1 MAILSRDPRDVAAA
15 HAGLD
20 RPLSLTWLSSDVLLL
35 ALLLVASVI
44 AHLYGL
50 ERMALHHDESI
61 HAWMSWKFYTGAG
74 GFICWGGRSSATYCY
89 DPVYHGPSLYVL
101 TLFSYFL
108 FGDGDMQARLPQA
121 AAGIALVASAWMLR
135 PYLGT
140 RGALLAGVLL
150 AFTPTLLYYTRFAR
164 HDGLMVLWTLWIVIG
179 FFRYLDTAQPRY
191 LYLLAVGIALAL
203 ATHELYYILGFIFG
217 WFLIIRV
224 LYELLPRRTM
234 TIALGSIAGVAALVE
249 LSIITG
255 LWYGRLTPT
264 LRADG
269 ISLLFFTVASGGLI
283 MSRVWDPT
291 PLCVPRFVALWQEQ
305 RTVLWV
311 ALGMLAS
318 IFVVLYSA
326 FFADMQSVFAG
337 LYAGLAYWLGSQQE
351 FARGD
356 QPWYYYLMLMSL
368 YEPLAFFGGLTATV
382 YLFTRGVRF
391 HRQKQPAAN
400 REDTPSDND
409 INVAGLTPDGANT
422 PSGNDI
428 NIAGL
433 APDSADTHM
442 SFIGR
447 PATALFPLFL
457 AFWFLCSFVAF
468 SWAGEKMPWLN
479 AHIALPANLL
489 LAWALARLGASLNWR
504 DLDRRAW
511 LAPPALTLLF
521 IALAVASWRFGQ
533 SAVGQQAQTNLLQGV
548 LLLTLA
554 GGLIS
559 LIVRVG
565 QWAGVR
571 ATLALCALTVAAL
584 VGAYTLRA
592 TWLVVYDH
600 PDTPVEPMIYT
611 QSTPD
616 IPLIVAQIRDLAISQ
631 TRNARGVNDP
641 TGGLSMPLIMD
652 RGDPAQDGEGSLAW
666 PYQWYLRDF
675 TRLETRS
682 SDDFRSAT
690 SDTFLVDP
698 PQGAGERILAPVV
711 LVSRVSL
718 NSTAQQALEASY
730 VRLYDTKLNW
740 WFPEGNKCDPQ
751 SAGYKR
757 FYFAYPGSAG
767 DIAKACPGLQPQDAP
782 PVWAPIFWIFDSS
795 HWANTGQ
802 YLLYREL
809 PPPLR
814 LDGREMSVWVR
825 RDLARVGDA
834 PAVAATG
841 SVIKLVA
848 TDIFGEFG
856 SEPGQLIQPR
866 GVAVDPQ
873 GNVIVSDSGNH
884 RLIVFD
890 PSGTPIRTIG
900 GFGNGDGQFYEPRG
914 VAVDAAGNM
923 YVADTWN
930 ARIVKLDPQ
939 GRFLASWG
947 VGREDFGDGRRA
959 SPTGG
964 SQEQNLAR
972 PLDFFGPRGVAVDA
986 EGNVYIADTGNKRI
1000 VVTDSDGNY
1009 QYQWGYDGSAAGQ
1022 FNEPI
1027 GVAVDENGTVF
1038 VADTWNSR
1046 VQAFARGED
1055 GRVDPLPYATW
1066 RVPGWQPQTYED
1078 PFIAAR
1084 GGRVIV
1090 SVPVRNLLT
1099 LTDDNGVGLLTW
1111 GGSGNDAA
1119 SVNLPCGVAFAPD
1132 GSVVVVDR
1140 GNVRMMRFALP
1151 NVASP
1156 VSNDVPLQ

>member
-1 MAILSRDPRDVAAA
+1 MAILSRDPRSVAAA
-15 HAGLD
+15 PVGLD
-20 RPLSLTWLSSDVLLL
+20 RPLSLAWLSSDVLLF

-50 ERMALHHDESI
+50 GRMALHHDELI

-74 GFICWGGRSSATYCY
+74 GFICWGGRVSATYCY

-135 PYLGT
+135 PYLGA

-150 AFTPTLLYYTRFAR
+150 GFTPTLLYYTRFAR

-191 LYLLAVGIALAL
+191 LYLLAVGVALAL

-234 TIALGSIAGVAALVE
+234 TIALGSIAGIAALVE

-283 MSRVWDPT
+283 MSRVWDPM
-291 PLCVPRFVALWQEQ
+291 PVFVPRFVALWQEQ
-305 RTVLWV
+305 RTALWT
-311 ALGMLAS
+311 ALSALAS

-326 FFADMQSVFAG
+326 FFADMRSVFDG

-351 FARGD
+351 YARGD

-368 YEPLAFFGGLTATV
+368 YEPLAFFGGLAATV
-382 YLFTRGVRF
+382 YLFTRGVRL
-391 HRQKQPAAN
+391 HRQERTAQDQQ
-400 REDTPSDND
+400 EMPSHDG
-409 INVAGLTPDGANT
+409 IETARVAPVEAE
-422 PSGNDI
+422 
-428 NIAGL
+428 
-433 APDSADTHM
+433 THM
-442 SFIGR
+442 SFVGR
-447 PATALFPLFL
+447 PAMALFPLFL
-457 AFWFLCSFVAF
+457 AFWFLCSLVAF

-479 AHIALPANLL
+479 SHIALPANLL
-489 LAWALARLGASLNWR
+489 LAWTLARLGASLNLR
-504 DLDRRAW
+504 TLDRRAW
-511 LAPPALTLLF
+511 LVPPALILLF
-521 IALAVASWRFGQ
+521 MALAVAFWRFGQ
-533 SAVGQQAQTNLLQGV
+533 PAVGQQRLANLLQGI
-548 LLLTLA
+548 LA
-554 GGLIS
+554 LILASGLIY
-559 LIVRVG
+559 LIVRAA
-565 QWAGVR
+565 QWAGTR
-571 ATLALCALTVAAL
+571 AALTLCTLTVAAL
-584 VGAYTLRA
+584 VGAYTLRS

-600 PDTPVEPMIYT
+600 PDTPVEPMVYT

-616 IPLIVAQIRDLAISQ
+616 TPLIVAQIRDLAISQ
-631 TRNARGVNDP
+631 TRNARSVNDP
-641 TGGLSMPLIMD
+641 TGGLSMPVIMD

-675 TRLETRS
+675 KRLETRS

-690 SDTFLVDP
+690 PDTFLVDP

-711 LVSRVSL
+711 MVSRVSL
-718 NSTAQQALEASY
+718 NSNAQQALEANY

-751 SAGYKR
+751 SPGYKR

-795 HWANTGQ
+795 HWANTGR

-825 RDLARVGDA
+825 RDLARVGEA
-834 PAVAATG
+834 PAVAATS

-873 GNVIVSDSGNH
+873 GNIIVSDSANH

-900 GFGNGDGQFYEPRG
+900 EFGNGDGQFYEPRG
-914 VAVDAAGNM
+914 VAVDAAGNI

-930 ARIVKLDPQ
+930 ARIVKLDSQ
-939 GRFLASWG
+939 GTFLASWG

-964 SQEQNLAR
+964 TQEQNLAR

-1009 QYQWGYDGSAAGQ
+1009 KYQWGYDGSAAGQ

-1027 GVAVDENGTVF
+1027 GVAIDENGTVF

-1046 VQAFARGED
+1046 VQAFARGEN
-1055 GRVDPLPYATW
+1055 GQVDPLPYATW
-1066 RVPGWQPQTYED
+1066 RIPGWQPQTYED

-1084 GGRVIV
+1084 GRRVVI
-1090 SVPVRNLLT
+1090 SVPLRNILM
-1099 LTDDNGVGLLTW
+1099 LTDDNGIGLLAW
-1111 GGSGNDAA
+1111 GGSGSNVA
-1119 SVNLPCGVAFAPD
+1119 SVRQPCGVAFAPD
-1132 GSVVVVDR
+1132 DSVIVVDR
-1140 GNVRMMRFALP
+1140 GNARIMRFSLP
-1151 NVASP
+1151 NVAP
-1156 VSNDVPLQ
+1156 PTTTNGVPLQ

>member
-1 MAILSRDPRDVAAA
+1 MAILSRDPRSVAATPT
-15 HAGLD
+15 GLD
-20 RPLSLTWLSSDVLLL
+20 RPLSLAWLSSDVLLF
-35 ALLLVASVI
+35 ALLLIASVI

-50 ERMALHHDESI
+50 GRMALHHDESI

-74 GFICWGGRSSATYCY
+74 GFICWGGRISVTYCY

-108 FGDGDMQARLPQA
+108 FGDGDLQARLPQA
-121 AAGIALVASAWMLR
+121 MAGIGLVASAWMLR

-191 LYLLAVGIALAL
+191 LYLLAVGVALAL

-234 TIALGSIAGVAALVE
+234 TIALGTIAGVAALIE

-291 PLCVPRFVALWQEQ
+291 PLFVPRFVALWQEQ

-311 ALGMLAS
+311 AIGVLAS

-351 FARGD
+351 YARGD

-368 YEPLAFFGGLTATV
+368 YEPLAFFGSLAATV
-382 YLFTRGVRF
+382 YLFTRGVQL
-391 HRQKQPAAN
+391 HRPAQTASDQ
-400 REDTPSDND
+400 EEAPSDD
-409 INVAGLTPDGANT
+409 GIETTRVAPGESSETE
-422 PSGNDI
+422 
-428 NIAGL
+428 
-433 APDSADTHM
+433 THM
-442 SFIGR
+442 SFVGR

-489 LAWALARLGASLNWR
+489 LAWALARLGASLNLR
-504 DLDRRAW
+504 TLDRRAW
-511 LAPPALTLLF
+511 LVPPALTLLLV
-521 IALAVASWRFGQ
+521 ALAVAFWRFGQ
-533 SAVGQQAQTNLLQGV
+533 PAVGQQAQTNLLQGA
-548 LLLTLA
+548 LLLVLA
-554 GGLIS
+554 GGLIY

-571 ATLALCALTVAAL
+571 ATLALGALTIAAL

-600 PDTPVEPMIYT
+600 PDTPVEPLVYT

-616 IPLIVAQIRDLAISQ
+616 TPLIVAYIRDLAINQ
-631 TRNARGVNDP
+631 TRNTRSVNDP
-641 TGGLSMPLIMD
+641 VGGLSMPLIMD
-652 RGDPAQDGEGSLAW
+652 KGDPEQDGEGSLAW

-675 TRLETRS
+675 KRLDARPS
-682 SDDFRSAT
+682 GDFRSAT
-690 SDTFLVDP
+690 PDTFLVDP

-711 LVSRVSL
+711 MISRVSL
-718 NSTAQQALEASY
+718 NNTAQQALEAGY
-730 VRLYDTKLNW
+730 VRLFDTKLNW

-767 DIAKACPGLQPQDAP
+767 DIAKACPGLQPEDAP
-782 PVWAPIFWIFDSS
+782 PVWAPLLWIFDTS
-795 HWANTGQ
+795 HWSNTGR
-802 YLLYREL
+802 YLLYRDL

-834 PAVAATG
+834 SAVAAPG
-841 SVIKLVA
+841 SVVKLVA

-856 SEPGQLIQPR
+856 SDPGQLIQPR

-873 GNVIVSDSGNH
+873 GNIIVSDSANH

-900 GFGNGDGQFYEPRG
+900 SFGNGDGQFYEPRG
-914 VAVDAAGNM
+914 VAVDAAGNI

-930 ARIVKLDPQ
+930 ARVVKLDPQ
-939 GRFLASWG
+939 GTFLASWG

-964 SQEQNLAR
+964 TQEQNLAR

-1009 QYQWGYDGSAAGQ
+1009 QYQWGYEGSAAGQ

-1027 GVAVDENGTVF
+1027 GIAVDENGTVF

-1046 VQAFARGED
+1046 VQAFARGENGQLD
-1055 GRVDPLPYATW
+1055 LLPYATW
-1066 RVPGWQPQTYED
+1066 RIPGWQPQTYED
-1078 PFIAAR
+1078 PYIAAQ

-1090 SVPVRNLLT
+1090 SVPLRNT
-1099 LTDDNGVGLLTW
+1099 IMLTDDNGVGLLTW
-1111 GGSGNDAA
+1111 GGAGSDFA
-1119 SVNLPCGVAFAPD
+1119 SVNLPCGTAFAPD

-1140 GNVRMMRFALP
+1140 GNARVMRFNLP
-1151 NVASP
+1151 NVAP
-1156 VSNDVPLQ
+1156 PTLDGAPLR

>member
-1 MAILSRDPRDVAAA
+1 MAILSRDPRSVAVAPG
-15 HAGLD
+15 GLD
-20 RPLSLTWLSSDVLLL
+20 RPLSLAWLSVDVLLF
-35 ALLLVASVI
+35 ALLLVASII

-50 ERMALHHDESI
+50 GRMALHHDESI

-74 GFICWGGRSSATYCY
+74 GFVCWGGRVSATYCY

-108 FGDGDMQARLPQA
+108 FGDGDLQARLPQA
-121 AAGIALVASAWMLR
+121 LAGIGLVASAWMLR
-135 PYLGT
+135 PYLGA

-179 FFRYLDTAQPRY
+179 FFRYIDTAQPRY

-234 TIALGSIAGVAALVE
+234 TIALGTIAVVTVLIE
-249 LSIITG
+249 LSIISG

-283 MSRVWDPT
+283 MSRVWDQT
-291 PLCVPRFVALWQEQ
+291 PLFVPRLVALWREQ
-305 RTVLWV
+305 RAHLWI
-311 ALGMLAS
+311 ALGVLAA
-318 IFVVLYSA
+318 IFVVLYST

-351 FARGD
+351 YARGD

-368 YEPLAFFGGLTATV
+368 YEPLAFFGGLAATV
-382 YLFTRGVRF
+382 YLFTRGVRLR
-391 HRQKQPAAN
+391 HHPQAVDEPSSDGV
-400 REDTPSDND
+400 ETPDTPPRAS
-409 INVAGLTPDGANT
+409 VE
-422 PSGNDI
+422 S
-428 NIAGL
+428 
-433 APDSADTHM
+433 APEMHT
-442 SFIGR
+442 SFAGR

-479 AHIALPANLL
+479 SHIALPANLL

-504 DLDRRAW
+504 ELDRRAW
-511 LAPPALTLLF
+511 LVPAAVFLIVTA
-521 IALAVASWRFGQ
+521 IAVAFWRFGQ
-533 SAVGQQAQTNLLQGV
+533 MSAGQQGQANLLQGI
-548 LLLTLA
+548 LLLGLI
-554 GGLIS
+554 GGLIY
-559 LIVRVG
+559 LIVVVAQRI
-565 QWAGVR
+565 GVR
-571 ATLALCALTVAAL
+571 ATLALGALTVAAL
-584 VGAYTLRA
+584 LGAYTLRA

-600 PDTPVEPMIYT
+600 PDTPVEPLIYT

-616 IPLIVAQIRDLAISQ
+616 VPLIVAQIRDLAISQ
-631 TRNARGVNDP
+631 TRNARSVNDP
-641 TGGLSMPLIMD
+641 TGGLSMPIIMD
-652 RGDPAQDGEGSLAW
+652 TGDPAQDGEGSLAW

-675 TRLETRS
+675 KRIELRN
-682 SDDFRSAT
+682 SDAFRAAT
-690 SDTFLVDP
+690 PETFLVDP
-698 PQGAGERILAPVV
+698 PQGAGERIPAPVV
-711 LVSRVSL
+711 MVSRVSL
-718 NSTAQQALEASY
+718 NETARQALENDY

-751 SAGYKR
+751 SPGYKR
-757 FYFAYPGSAG
+757 FYFAYPGSLG
-767 DIAKACPGLQPQDAP
+767 DVSKACPTLQPQDVP
-782 PVWAPIFWIFDSS
+782 PVWAPLLWMFDSS
-795 HWANTGQ
+795 HWENTGR
-802 YLLYREL
+802 YLLYRDL
-809 PPPLR
+809 PQPLR

-841 SVIKLVA
+841 SIIRLVA

-856 SEPGQLIQPR
+856 NTPGQLVQPR
-866 GVAVDPQ
+866 GIAVDPQ
-873 GNVIVSDSGNH
+873 GNIIVADSANH

-900 GFGNGDGQFYEPRG
+900 SFGSGDGQFYEPRG
-914 VAVDAAGNM
+914 VAVDTQGNI

-939 GRFLASWG
+939 GTFLASWG
-947 VGREDFGDGRRA
+947 VGRDDFGDGRRA

-964 SQEQNLAR
+964 TQDANLAR
-972 PLDFFGPRGVAVDA
+972 PLDLFGPRGVAVDA
-986 EGNVYIADTGNKRI
+986 DGNVYIADTGNKRI
-1000 VVTDSDGNY
+1000 VVTDTDGNY
-1009 QYQWGYDGSAAGQ
+1009 RYQWGYDGSASGQ
-1022 FNEPI
+1022 FNEPT

-1046 VQAFARGED
+1046 VQAFARADNGQ
-1055 GRVDPLPYATW
+1055 VSPLPYAIW
-1066 RVPGWQPQTYED
+1066 RVPGWQPQTYDD
-1078 PFIAAR
+1078 PFIAAQ
-1084 GGRVIV
+1084 GGRVLV
-1090 SVPVRNLLT
+1090 SVPARNTLL
-1099 LTDDNGVGLLTW
+1099 LTDDSGAGLIAW
-1111 GGSGNDAA
+1111 GGTGSDAA

-1132 GSVVVVDR
+1132 GSALVVDR
-1140 GNVRMMRFALP
+1140 GNVRIMRFSLP
-1151 NVASP
+1151 NVAPSAP
-1156 VSNDVPLQ
+1156 ADAPLR

>member
-1 MAILSRDPRDVAAA
+1 MAILSRDPRDIAAA
-15 HAGLD
+15 PAGLD
-20 RPLSLTWLSSDVLLL
+20 RPLSLAWLSSDVLLF
-35 ALLLVASVI
+35 ALLLVASII

-50 ERMALHHDESI
+50 GRMALHHDESI

-74 GFICWGGRSSATYCY
+74 GFICWGGRVSATYCY

-101 TLFSYFL
+101 TLFSYVL

-164 HDGLMVLWTLWIVIG
+164 HDGLMVLWTFWIVIG
-179 FFRYLDTAQPRY
+179 FFRYIDTAQPRY

-234 TIALGSIAGVAALVE
+234 TIALGVIAGIAALVE

-255 LWYGRLTPT
+255 LWDGRLTPT

-269 ISLLFFTVASGGLI
+269 ISLLFFTVATGGLI

-291 PLCVPRFVALWQEQ
+291 PVFVPRFVALWQEQ
-305 RTVLWV
+305 RAALWG
-311 ALGMLAS
+311 ALGVLVS
-318 IFVVLYSA
+318 IFVVLYST
-326 FFADMQSVFAG
+326 FFADMRSVFDG

-351 FARGD
+351 YARGD

-368 YEPLAFFGGLTATV
+368 YEPLALFGSLAATV
-382 YLFTRGVRF
+382 YLFTRGVRL
-391 HRQKQPAAN
+391 HRQKEPFSDQAA
-400 REDTPSDND
+400 SSSS
-409 INVAGLTPDGANT
+409 AGVETVDLTPDEA
-422 PSGNDI
+422 
-428 NIAGL
+428 
-433 APDSADTHM
+433 APHLSVA
-442 SFIGR
+442 GR

-479 AHIALPANLL
+479 SHIALPANLL
-489 LAWALARLGASLNWR
+489 LAWALARLGASLNLPA
-504 DLDRRAW
+504 LDRRAW
-511 LAPPALTLLF
+511 LAPPALILLF
-521 IALAVASWRFGQ
+521 MAITVAIWRFSQ
-533 SAVGQQAQTNLLQGV
+533 PAVGREAQTNMLQGV
-548 LLLTLA
+548 LLLVLA
-554 GGLIS
+554 GSLIY
-559 LIVRVG
+559 LIVRVA
-565 QWAGVR
+565 QWAGAR
-571 ATLALCALTVAAL
+571 ATLTLCTLTVAAL
-584 VGAYTLRA
+584 VGAYTLRS

-600 PDTPVEPMIYT
+600 PDTPVEPMVYT
-611 QSTPD
+611 QTTPD
-616 IPLIVAQIRDLAISQ
+616 TPLIVAQIRDLAISQ
-631 TRNARGVNDP
+631 TRNVRSVNDP

-652 RGDPAQDGEGSLAW
+652 RGDTAQDGEGSLAW

-675 TRLETRS
+675 KRLELRT
-682 SDDFRSAT
+682 SDEFRSAT
-690 SDTFLVDP
+690 TETFLVDP
-698 PQGAGERILAPVV
+698 PQGGGERILAPVV
-711 LVSRVSL
+711 MISRVSL
-718 NSTAQQALEASY
+718 NSTAQQALEANY

-757 FYFAYPGSAG
+757 FYFAYPGNAR

-795 HWANTGQ
+795 HWANTGR

-848 TDIFGEFG
+848 TDVFGEFG
-856 SEPGQLIQPR
+856 SEPGQLLQPR

-873 GNVIVSDSGNH
+873 GNIIVSDSANH

-890 PSGTPIRTIG
+890 TSGAPIRTIG
-900 GFGNGDGQFYEPRG
+900 GFGSGDGQFYEPRG
-914 VAVDAAGNM
+914 VAVDAAGNI

-939 GRFLASWG
+939 GTFLASWG

-1009 QYQWGYDGSAAGQ
+1009 KYQWGYDGSAAGQ

-1027 GVAVDENGTVF
+1027 GIAVDENGTVF

-1046 VQAFARGED
+1046 VQAFARGAD
-1055 GRVDPLPYATW
+1055 GQVDPQPYATW
-1066 RVPGWQPQTYED
+1066 RIPGWQPQTYED

-1084 GGRVIV
+1084 GGRVVI
-1090 SVPVRNLLT
+1090 SVPLRNILM

-1111 GGSGNDAA
+1111 GGSGSDVA
-1119 SVNLPCGVAFAPD
+1119 SVRLPCGVAFAPD
-1132 GSVVVVDR
+1132 GSVIVVDR
-1140 GNVRMMRFALP
+1140 GNIRVMRFNLP
-1151 NVASP
+1151 NVAPPTTTDSVLP
-1156 VSNDVPLQ
+1156 Q

>member
-1 MAILSRDPRDVAAA
+1 MAILSRDPRSVAAA
-15 HAGLD
+15 PAGLD
-20 RPLSLTWLSSDVLLL
+20 RPLNLAWLSRDVLLF
-35 ALLLVASVI
+35 ALLVIASVI

-50 ERMALHHDESI
+50 GRMALHHDESI
-61 HAWMSWKFYTGAG
+61 HAWMSWKFYTGTG
-74 GFICWGGRSSATYCY
+74 GFVCWGGRISATYCY

-121 AAGIALVASAWMLR
+121 LAGIALVASAWMLR

-291 PLCVPRFVALWQEQ
+291 PLFVPRFVALWQEQ
-305 RTVLWV
+305 RTALWV
-311 ALGMLAS
+311 ALGVLAS

-351 FARGD
+351 YARGD

-368 YEPLAFFGGLTATV
+368 YEPLAFFGSLAATV
-382 YLFTRGVRF
+382 YLFTRGVRL
-391 HRQKQPAAN
+391 HRKEQNA
-400 REDTPSDND
+400 SDQ
-409 INVAGLTPDGANT
+409 TEQSSSDGSETIEYA
-422 PSGNDI
+422 PGN
-428 NIAGL
+428 AE
-433 APDSADTHM
+433 THT
-442 SFIGR
+442 SFVGR
-447 PATALFPLFL
+447 RATALFPLFL

-479 AHIALPANLL
+479 SHIALPANLL
-489 LAWALARLGASLNWR
+489 LAWALARLGAILNPST
-504 DLDRRAW
+504 LDRRAW
-511 LAPPALTLLF
+511 LAPPALTLLL
-521 IALAVASWRFGQ
+521 IAIAVAFWRFGQ
-533 SAVGQQAQTNLLQGV
+533 PAVGQQAQTNLLQGA
-548 LLLTLA
+548 LLLMLA
-554 GGLIS
+554 GGLIY
-559 LIVRVG
+559 LIVRVA
-565 QWAGVR
+565 QWAGER

-592 TWLVVYDH
+592 AWLVVYDH
-600 PDTPVEPMIYT
+600 PDTPVEPLVYT

-616 IPLIVAQIRDLAISQ
+616 TPLIVAQIGDLAINQ

-641 TGGLSMPLIMD
+641 TGGLSMPIIMD
-652 RGDPAQDGEGSLAW
+652 TGDPAQDGEGSLAW
-666 PYQWYLRDF
+666 PYTWYLRDF
-675 TRLETRS
+675 KRLELRN
-682 SDDFRSAT
+682 SDTFRSAT
-690 SDTFLVDP
+690 ADTFLVDP

-718 NSTAQQALEASY
+718 NSTAQQALETNY

-767 DIAKACPGLQPQDAP
+767 DIAKACPGLQPADAP

-795 HWANTGQ
+795 HWANTGR

-856 SEPGQLIQPR
+856 SEPGQLVQPR

-873 GNVIVSDSGNH
+873 GNVIVADSANH

-890 PSGTPIRTIG
+890 RSGTPIRTIG
-900 GFGNGDGQFYEPRG
+900 GFGSGDGQFYEPRG
-914 VAVDAAGNM
+914 VAVDAVGNI

-939 GRFLASWG
+939 GAFLASWG
-947 VGREDFGDGRRA
+947 VGSEDFGDGRRA

-964 SQEQNLAR
+964 AQEQNLAR
-972 PLDFFGPRGVAVDA
+972 PLDFFGPRGIAVDA

-1009 QYQWGYDGSAAGQ
+1009 KYQWGYDGSAAGQ
-1022 FNEPI
+1022 FNEPT

-1055 GRVDPLPYATW
+1055 GQVDPQPYTTW
-1066 RVPGWQPQTYED
+1066 RIPGWQPQTYED
-1078 PFIAAR
+1078 PYIAAQ
-1084 GGRVIV
+1084 GGRVVV
-1090 SVPVRNLLT
+1090 SVPLRNLLM
-1099 LTDDNGVGLLTW
+1099 LTDDNGVGLLSW
-1111 GGSGNDAA
+1111 GGAGSDGA
-1119 SVNLPCGVAFAPD
+1119 SVNLPCGIAFAPD
-1132 GSVVVVDR
+1132 GSVIVVDR
-1140 GNVRMMRFALP
+1140 GNARVLRFSLP
-1151 NVASP
+1151 NVAP
-1156 VSNDVPLQ
+1156 PTTTDGALLR

>member
-1 MAILSRDPRDVAAA
+1 MLSRDPRSVAVAP
-15 HAGLD
+15 AGLD
-20 RPLSLTWLSSDVLLL
+20 RPLSLAWLSSDVLLL
-35 ALLLVASVI
+35 TLLLVASVI

-50 ERMALHHDESI
+50 GRMALHHDESI

-74 GFICWGGRSSATYCY
+74 GFTCWGERVSATYCY

-108 FGDGDMQARLPQA
+108 FGDGDLQARLPQA
-121 AAGIALVASAWMLR
+121 VAGIALVASAWMLR
-135 PYLGT
+135 PYLRT
-140 RGALLAGVLL
+140 RGALLAGALL

-234 TIALGSIAGVAALVE
+234 TIALGVVAGIAALVE

-291 PLCVPRFVALWQEQ
+291 PSFMPRFVALWQEQ
-305 RTVLWV
+305 RNALWV
-311 ALGMLAS
+311 ALGILAS

-351 FARGD
+351 YARGD

-368 YEPLAFFGGLTATV
+368 YEPLAFFGSLAATV
-382 YLFTRGVRF
+382 YLFTRGVRLRR
-391 HRQKQPAAN
+391 HESAAS
-400 REDTPSDND
+400 ESTE
-409 INVAGLTPDGANT
+409 T
-422 PSGNDI
+422 PSGDGVET
-428 NIAGL
+428 ADA
-433 APDSADTHM
+433 APRDKAEIHT
-442 SFIGR
+442 SFVGR

-479 AHIALPANLL
+479 SHIALPANLL
-489 LAWALARLGASLNWR
+489 LAWALARLGTSLNWR
-504 DLDRRAW
+504 IVDRRAW
-511 LAPPALTLLF
+511 LVPPALTLMF
-521 IALAVASWRFGQ
+521 IAFAVAFWRFGQ
-533 SAVGQQAQTNLLQGV
+533 LAVGQQGQANLLQGA
-548 LLLTLA
+548 LLLVLA

-565 QWAGVR
+565 RWVGAR
-571 ATLALCALTVAAL
+571 ATLTLCALTVAAL

-600 PDTPVEPMIYT
+600 PDTPVEPMVYT

-675 TRLETRS
+675 KRLETRS

-690 SDTFLVDP
+690 PDTFLVDP

-711 LVSRVSL
+711 LMSRVSM
-718 NSTAQQALEASY
+718 NTTAQQALEVNY

-751 SAGYKR
+751 SPGYKR

-767 DIAKACPGLQPQDAP
+767 DIAKACPGLQPENTP

-795 HWANTGQ
+795 HWTNTGR

-834 PAVAATG
+834 PAVATTG

-856 SEPGQLIQPR
+856 GEPGQLIQPR
-866 GVAVDPQ
+866 GVAVDAA
-873 GNVIVSDSGNH
+873 GNILVADSANH

-900 GFGNGDGQFYEPRG
+900 GFGNGDGQFNEPRG
-914 VAVDAAGNM
+914 VAVDSQGNI

-939 GRFLASWG
+939 GAFLASWG
-947 VGREDFGDGRRA
+947 IGREDFGDGRRA

-964 SQEQNLAR
+964 TQEQNLAR

-986 EGNVYIADTGNKRI
+986 DGNVYIADTGNKRI

-1009 QYQWGYDGSAAGQ
+1009 KYQWGYDGSAAGQ

-1046 VQAFARGED
+1046 VQAFARSENEQI
-1055 GRVDPLPYATW
+1055 DPLPYAVW
-1066 RVPGWQPQTYED
+1066 RIPGWQPQTYED

-1084 GGRVIV
+1084 GGRVVI
-1090 SVPVRNLLT
+1090 SAPLRNLLV

-1111 GGSGNDAA
+1111 GGSGNDVA
-1119 SVNLPCGVAFAPD
+1119 SVNLPCGVAFSPD

-1140 GNVRMMRFALP
+1140 GNARIMRFSLP
-1151 NVASP
+1151 NVAP
-1156 VSNDVPLQ
+1156 PTPDGAPLR